1 MGTHLDRIPLDGQE
15 QFLERID
22 EMIEEEISSKPY
34 HQFVQYDTEGRSFW
48 AVDNTLAGK
57 EQDEDTKEY
66 ISTLRL
72 MVQDRSME
80 MSVQVPLPWMLLK
93 MVMDSKGVR
102 YCKYSELL
110 EEACSRGY
118 VREDSPDADLDI
130 MLRLFNAL
138 GLIYHKVPSG
148 YKKEDSLVFIDPD
161 CLYSATSDFLMAA
174 MEEIECNQRG
184 SEEGQIQAAA
194 TKDEMADNQ
203 GGSEERQIRAA
214 TKDKTADRQGDR
226 GEATDQNCHQG
237 RNG

>member
-1 MGTHLDRIPLDGQE
+1 MVV
-15 QFLERID
+15 
-22 EMIEEEISSKPY
+22 EEEISSKPY

-93 MVMDSKGVR
+93 MVMDGQGVH

-110 EEACSRGY
+110 KVACNLGY
-118 VREDSPDADLDI
+118 VREDSAEADLDI
-130 MLRLFNAL
+130 VLWLFHIL
-138 GLIYHKVPSG
+138 GLMYHKVPSEC
-148 YKKEDSLVFIDPD
+148 KKEDSLVFIDPG

-174 MEEIECNQRG
+174 KEELSLIH
-184 SEEGQIQAAA
+184 I
-194 TKDEMADNQ
+194 
-203 GGSEERQIRAA
+203 
-214 TKDKTADRQGDR
+214 
-226 GEATDQNCHQG
+226 
-237 RNG
+237 